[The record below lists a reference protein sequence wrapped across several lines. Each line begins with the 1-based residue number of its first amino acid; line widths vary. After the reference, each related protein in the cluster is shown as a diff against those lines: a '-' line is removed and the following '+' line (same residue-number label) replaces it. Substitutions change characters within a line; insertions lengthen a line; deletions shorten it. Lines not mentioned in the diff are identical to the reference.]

1 LLRDNHNNK
10 DHILTLVPVGEDGC
24 KIEGIPDDQKVAW
37 TSELNKFSPK
47 QIKEDP
53 KAVIYSIIASGES
66 TGSKYVR
73 RRPPTMINQTFSI
86 K

>member
-1 LLRDNHNNK
+1 
-10 DHILTLVPVGEDGC
+10 VPVGEDGC